1 MEQALKEAKIAFDEG
16 ETPVGSV
23 IVCNGRI
30 LGKGHNRVE
39 ALNDPTAHAE
49 IIAIGA
55 ASTLLKNWR
64 LDNCTLYVT
73 LEPCLMCTGAIL
85 NSRIKEVVFALEDP
99 RLGALVSNKIPDY
112 FYKIGQFPLVRKGP
126 MGDESRQLLKDFF
139 RSKRRHEKQQPY

>member
-1 MEQALKEAKIAFDEG
+1 MEYALKEAKTAFEEG
-16 ETPVGSV
+16 ETPIGAV

-39 ALNDPTAHAE
+39 ALSDPTAHAE

-85 NSRIKEVVFALEDP
+85 NARIKEIVFALEDP
-99 RLGALVSNKIPDY
+99 RLGALVSTKVPDY
-112 FYKIGQFPLVRKGP
+112 FYNIGQFPIVRKGP
-126 MGDESRQLLKDFF
+126 LGDESRRLLQEFF
-139 RSKRRHEKQQPY
+139 RRMRQSEK

>member
-1 MEQALKEAKIAFDEG
+1 MEYALREAKNAFEEG
-16 ETPVGSV
+16 ETPIGAV

-55 ASTLLKNWR
+55 ASSLLKNWR

-85 NSRIKEVVFALEDP
+85 NARIKEVVFALEDP
-99 RLGALVSNKIPDY
+99 RMGALVSNKVPEY
-112 FYKIGQFPLVRKGP
+112 FYKIGQFPIVRKGP
-126 MGDESRQLLKDFF
+126 LEDKSRELLQKFF
-139 RSKRRHEKQQPY
+139 RRIRRNGK